1 MEINMKP
8 ITLVLFCLTA
18 SVFGCQNTNIESARE
33 TEAVKKELIS
43 KTKKIVI
50 TPEPT
55 KPPASKSV
63 NEVVKKTPSF
73 PAAMKPGETLKFGAP
88 FALDGKAITLSMA
101 IAKGESKK
109 STKISGNIST
119 VCKAKGCWFTLKH
132 DKSPEVRV
140 KMKDYGFFF
149 PKNADG
155 GKATVEGILS
165 KRIVPKK
172 EAQHYADDAVKAG
185 EKPKVVKGDE
195 EVFELIVSS
204 VEITKPS

>member
-1 MEINMKP
+1 MKLT
-8 ITLVLFCLTA
+8 TLVMFLA
-18 SVFGCQNTNIESARE
+18 VFALSCEKANVEPIAKKAEV
-33 TEAVKKELIS
+33 VKKEITT

-50 TPEPT
+50 KPEPT
-55 KPPASKSV
+55 TQAESKK
-63 NEVVKKTPSF
+63 VVKKTPSF
-73 PAAMKPGETLKFGAP
+73 PEDMKSGETLKFGAP
-88 FALDGKAITLSMA
+88 FTLKGEAITLTAA
-101 IAKGESKK
+101 ISKGGSKVPA
-109 STKISGNIST
+109 KISGNIST

-140 KMKDYGFFF
+140 KMKDYGFFV

-165 KRIVPKK
+165 KRVVPKK

-185 EKPKVVKGDE
+185 EKAKVIKADE